1 MNSATAGLPASIR
14 RALRHPLRTGLAA
27 GCIGFGLV
35 LLGLLAVAM
44 PRATLRSPAPSVMPT
59 DRHGVYLGEVNVPD
73 DGRLGFWRSGDRRCT
88 ALEEGDE
95 TAACLPSRVV
105 AATLAIEDRRFDV
118 HAGVDPVAVARAV
131 RQNLTSG
138 ERISGASTIAMQVA
152 RLQDPGARTW
162 SRKAIEAVTALLLVD
177 RYGREAVLAQYL
189 TRAPYGNNVHGVRY
203 AARRY
208 FKKPLSDLTWAEA
221 SLLAALPQAPGQ
233 MNLYDARGRRRA
245 ARRANQILDQLH
257 VDGTIDAVTLDASR
271 RELAVLTPGVRPHRP
286 EAAISQVLALD
297 TLLPDVVRPELQTTL
312 DLSLQ
317 EHTEYTLLDWVH
329 YWRPRG
335 AGQSAAVIAER
346 LDDGSLA
353 VRASVGSVGYRGTE
367 AGSIDF
373 TRVPRTPGS
382 TLKPFLYARAL
393 DTGQLTPDTILDD
406 LTFGPEGIRNSDDSF
421 LGPMLPRA
429 ALANSR
435 NVPTVRLAEQ
445 VGLVEVYDHWHRL
458 GLHDASLPAEH
469 YGLALAIGGMPVTL
483 QDLVRAY
490 GALAN
495 DGQLRDLV
503 WFDEPDRAGLDVSF
517 TGQRVFSPDHARLI
531 TQWLAD
537 PVARTPT
544 FPRAGVTELPF
555 PAAIKTGTSPD
566 YRDSW
571 ALAITDR
578 YVVGVWL
585 GHPDW
590 RPMQGLGGYGGS
602 GRILRELLL
611 HLHAED
617 ADGLANTGLIHP
629 EGWTEHTV
637 CAHTGALATDHCDA
651 PRTELFAPGHAP
663 VHDCEAHRLED
674 GRVVTDLPSRY
685 ASWMAS
691 AGITPAPR
699 AEVTPETPV
708 SIELIAPMDGTRV
721 IRDPEVP
728 ASRSTL
734 KLAAAVDPP
743 VGDLVWYVDGVPF
756 ATVGAPYEV
765 RWPIQPGAHTF
776 EARLAYRPER
786 SSVVAVEAL

>member
-1 MNSATAGLPASIR
+1 M
-14 RALRHPLRTGLAA
+14 RTGLSA
-27 GCIGFGLV
+27 GFIGFGLV
-35 LLGLLAVAM
+35 LLGLLAVAV
-44 PRATLRSPAPSVMPT
+44 PRATLRSPAPSVMLT
-59 DRHGVYLGEVNVPD
+59 DRQGTYLGEVNVPD
-73 DGRLGFWRSGDRRCT
+73 DGRLGFWRSGDRRC
-88 ALEEGDE
+88 APEEEGE
-95 TAACLPSRVV
+95 EGVEGAPCLPARVV
-105 AATLAIEDRRFDV
+105 AATLAIEDRRFDS
-118 HAGVDPVAVARAV
+118 HAGVDPVAVLRAV

-152 RLQDPGARTW
+152 RLQDPGPRTW
-162 SRKAIEAVTALLLVD
+162 PRKAVEAVTALLLVD

-208 FKKPLSDLTWAEA
+208 FHKPLADLTWAEA

-233 MNLYDARGRRRA
+233 MNPYDLRGRKRA
-245 ARRANQILDQLH
+245 VRRANQILDQLH
-257 VDGTIDAVTLDASR
+257 VDGTIDPVTLDASR
-271 RELAVLTPGVRPHRP
+271 RELAVLTPGYRPHRP

-297 TLLPDVVRPELQTTL
+297 AMLPEVVAPELQTTL

-329 YWRPRG
+329 RWRSRG
-335 AGQSAAVIAER
+335 AGQSAAIIAER
-346 LDDGSLA
+346 LDNGSLA
-353 VRASVGSVGYRGTE
+353 VRASVGSIGYHGTD
-367 AGSIDF
+367 AGSMDF
-373 TRVPRTPGS
+373 TRVARTPGS

-393 DTGQLTPDTILDD
+393 DLGHLRPNTIVDD
-406 LTFGPEGIRNSDDSF
+406 LTFGPEGIRNSDDGF

-435 NVPTVRLAEQ
+435 NVPTVRLADS
-445 VGLVEVYDHWHRL
+445 VGLVEVYDHWQRL
-458 GLHDASLPAEH
+458 GLHDGSLPAEH

-495 DGQLRDLV
+495 DGQLRDLT
-503 WFDEPDRAGLDVSF
+503 WFEDATRAGVDVTYS
-517 TGQRVFSPDHARLI
+517 GERLFSPEHARLI
-531 TQWLAD
+531 TRWLSD

-602 GRILRELLL
+602 GRILRSLLL
-611 HLHAED
+611 HLHDQET
-617 ADGLANTGLIHP
+617 DGLANTGLAKP
-629 EGWTEHTV
+629 EGWSSETV

-651 PRTELFAPGHAP
+651 PRTELFPPGGAP
-663 VHDCEAHRLED
+663 VHDCEAHRLVD

-699 AEVTPETPV
+699 ATVGRETPV
-708 SIELIAPMDGTRV
+708 SVDLIAPLDGTRV

-728 ASRSTL
+728 EARSTL

-743 VGDLVWYVDGVPF
+743 AGDLVWYVDGVPF
-756 ATVGAPYEV
+756 ATVSPPYEV
-765 RWPIQPGAHTF
+765 RWPVEPGRHTF
-776 EARLAYRPER
+776 EARLAFRPER
-786 SSVVAVEAL
+786 SGVVSVEAL